1 MPNETSP
8 RCSVFAVTTLKRPVW
23 PLAVGATSATWS
35 ARVIVMPCPRMLG
48 TTRKQ
53 RSPMR
58 NRDLRRNKS
67 HLLKQS
73 HGVRWHQ
80 YNAGRA
86 YKTYAS
92 PVDTPHSK
100 TFNCLTLP

>member
-8 RCSVFAVTTLKRPVW
+8 RCSVLAVTTLKRPVW

-35 ARVIVMPCPRMLG
+35 ARVISCAKRHG
-48 TTRKQ
+48 TTRRQ

-58 NRDLRRNKS
+58 NLDPRRNKS

-73 HGVRWHQ
+73 HGVRPHQ